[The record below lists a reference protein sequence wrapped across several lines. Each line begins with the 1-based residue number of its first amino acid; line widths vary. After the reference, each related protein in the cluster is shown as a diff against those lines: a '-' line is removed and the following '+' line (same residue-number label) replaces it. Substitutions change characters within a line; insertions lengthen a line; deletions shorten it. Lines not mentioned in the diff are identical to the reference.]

1 MLKLIRRLRIS
12 HKLTLVSA
20 SFLIP
25 DFVLMCLF
33 LVTINGYIDFARLEL
48 NGNEYLRPLQ
58 ELLSVLPRHQ
68 QLARRY
74 IGGDPPS
81 AEELSHVQARVDAAI
96 DRLITVDARLG
107 ASLQFTDE
115 GLAQRHREQFRACVV
130 AEDWKLLKKQLPN
143 LDEATSDG
151 DHRRLI
157 ADVRGM
163 IGHAGDTS
171 NLILDPDLDSYY
183 LMDVT
188 LLALPQMQD
197 RLATV
202 LLQGESCLRRGV
214 VTSADRGQ
222 FKAYTAMLQEADL
235 GRVLTSARTAL
246 NEDQNCYG
254 PSESLQRMLP
264 AALDKFADASRP
276 FIALTARLA
285 DTEKPE
291 VSSQEFLAAGAAALG
306 ASSELWNVT
315 VGELDGLLRTRIDH
329 YRHRRVLSLLLAG
342 LAFTAAILLVTFI
355 TRSISAPL
363 ERQADQLRQAGE
375 NTQAGERRARAII
388 DAAPDCVVT
397 MDAAGKVVEFNR
409 AAEKLF
415 GYSRA
420 AAVGRAVADLIVPA
434 HHRQAHVDGLNRY
447 LRTGVG
453 PALGRQLELTGLRSD
468 GSEFPIEIAISA
480 VAGQDAPT
488 FIAFIRDITR
498 RKQSADELKRLYA
511 ESQLLL
517 SSISSVLIHLDSSGI
532 VTRWNA
538 AAESV
543 FGLGAAE
550 AIGRC
555 CRSLPWRDADIP
567 QRLEDLARYHVC
579 ERFPHVVV
587 KRPDGE
593 ERVLDL
599 TMNPICSDGNCTGL
613 LVLGNDRTE
622 HVQLEESLRQ
632 AQKLESIGQLAAGIA
647 HEINTP
653 MQFISDNIEYLS
665 DCSKWLFKVVESYE
679 RNLNPAGPE
688 RSWHDRC
695 QEVNETIQSS
705 NFGQIRQQVPA
716 AIGESKEGIERV
728 IHIVRAMKEFSH
740 PGGTEMQ
747 GTDLNE
753 AIRST
758 ATISRNR
765 WKYVA
770 DLELVL
776 DPDLP
781 MVDCLPA
788 EINQVLLNLIVN
800 AGDAIGDK
808 IATNVNER
816 GRIKVRTRSEQDH
829 VVIEVEDNGC
839 GIPDEIRNRIF
850 DPFFTTKEVGKGTG
864 QGLAICYNVVVTL
877 HHGELEV
884 DSTPG
889 MGTCFTITLPV
900 TQQSPTDPCI
910 EQPEL
915 IEATL
920 ASALID

>member
-12 HKLTLVSA
+12 NKLMLVSV

-33 LVTINGYIDFARLEL
+33 LVAINGYIGFARQEF

-58 ELLSVLPRHQ
+58 ELLGDLPRHQ

-74 IGGDPPS
+74 VGGNQHS
-81 AEELSHVQARVDAAI
+81 AEELSQVQARVDAAI
-96 DRLITVDARLG
+96 DRLIAVDARLG
-107 ASLQFTDE
+107 ASLQFSDA
-115 GLAQRHREQFRACVV
+115 GLAQRHREQCRAGVV
-130 AEDWKLLKKQLPN
+130 AESWRRIKEQLPDV
-143 LDEATSDG
+143 DEAACNA

-163 IGHAGDTS
+163 IGHVGDTS

-202 LLQGESCLRRGV
+202 LLHGESCLRRGV
-214 VTSADRGQ
+214 MTSADRGQ

-235 GRVLTSARTAL
+235 DRVLTSARTAL

-254 PSESLQRMLP
+254 LSESLQRELP
-264 AALDKFADASRP
+264 PALEEFAGASKS
-276 FIALTARLA
+276 FITLTARLA
-285 DTEKPE
+285 DEEKPG
-291 VSSQEFLAAGAAALG
+291 VSTEEYLAAGDDALR
-306 ASSELWNVT
+306 ASSKLWNVT
-315 VGELDGLLRTRIDH
+315 VDQMDGLLSTRIDH
-329 YRHRRVLSLLLAG
+329 YRHRRALSLVLAG
-342 LAFTAAILLVTFI
+342 LAFTAALLLVTYI
-355 TRSISAPL
+355 TRSISGPL
-363 ERQADQLRQAGE
+363 EMQADQLRRAGE
-375 NTQAGERRARAII
+375 MTRASERRAQAII
-388 DAAPDCVVT
+388 ETAPDCVIT
-397 MDAAGKVVEFNR
+397 MDAAGKVAQFNQ

-415 GYSRA
+415 GYPRA

-434 HHRQAHVDGLNRY
+434 HYRQAHLEGLNRY
-447 LRTGVG
+447 LRTGAG
-453 PALGRQLELTGLRSD
+453 PVLGRRLELTGLRSD

-480 VAGQDAPT
+480 VAGQDGPT

-498 RKQSADELKRLYA
+498 RKKSADELTRLYA

-517 SSISSVLIHLDSSGI
+517 ASISSVLIHLDSAGI

-543 FGLGAAE
+543 FGLSAAE

-555 CRSLPWRDADIP
+555 CRDLPWRDVDIP
-567 QRLEDLARYHVC
+567 RQLEESARLHIC
-579 ERFPHVVV
+579 QRFPNVVV
-587 KRPDGE
+587 ERPDGE

-599 TMNPICSDGNCTGL
+599 NMNPICSDGHCTGL

-653 MQFISDNIEYLS
+653 MQFISDNIEYLN
-665 DCSKWLFKVVESYE
+665 DCAKWLFKVVENYE
-679 RNLNPAGPE
+679 RCLNPAGPE
-688 RSWHDRC
+688 RPWHERF
-695 QEVNETIQSS
+695 QEINELIQSS

-740 PGGTEMQ
+740 PGGTEMLS
-747 GTDLNE
+747 TDLNE
-753 AIRST
+753 AIRSA

-770 DLELVL
+770 DLELIL

-781 MVDCLPA
+781 LVDCLPA
-788 EINQVLLNLIVN
+788 EINQVLLNLIIN

-808 IATNVNER
+808 ISENGNER

-829 VVIEVEDNGC
+829 VVIEVEDSGC
-839 GIPDEIRNRIF
+839 GISDKIRNRIF
-850 DPFFTTKEVGKGTG
+850 DPFFTTKDVGKGTG
-864 QGLAICYNVVVTL
+864 QGLAICYNVVVNL
-877 HHGELEV
+877 HHGTLEV
-884 DSTPG
+884 ESTPG
-889 MGTCFTITLPV
+889 IGTCFTVTLPV
-900 TQQSPTDPCI
+900 VQQTPTEPCT
-910 EQPEL
+910 EQPEMS
-915 IEATL
+915 EVVL
-920 ASALID
+920 ASALIG